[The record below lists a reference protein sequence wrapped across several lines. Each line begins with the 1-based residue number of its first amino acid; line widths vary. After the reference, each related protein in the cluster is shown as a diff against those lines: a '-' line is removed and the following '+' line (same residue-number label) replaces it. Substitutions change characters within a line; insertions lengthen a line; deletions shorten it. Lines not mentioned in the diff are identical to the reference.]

1 MRAVEIRGAVLTSR
15 PMLWRGRP
23 LTTKKV
29 TEILRNQLRGGRVQ
43 RVSRG
48 VWVAPRH
55 GYPKTTR
62 WRYETWERGWDA
74 DIRARSGSGP
84 T

>member
-1 MRAVEIRGAVLTSR
+1 MRAVEIRDAVLASR
-15 PMLWRGRP
+15 PMLWSGRP

-29 TEILRNQLRGGRVQ
+29 TEILRNQLRWGRIH

-48 VWVAPRH
+48 VWVAPRL
-55 GYPKTTR
+55 GFPKTTR
-62 WRYETWERGWDA
+62 WRYETWEREWDT
-74 DIRARSGSGP
+74 DTRARSGSGP

>member
-1 MRAVEIRGAVLTSR
+1 MRAVEIRDAVLTSR

-29 TEILRNQLRGGRVQ
+29 TEILRNQLRRGRVR

-48 VWVAPRH
+48 VWMAPRH
-55 GYPKTTR
+55 DFPKTTR
-62 WRYETWERGWDA
+62 WRYETWEREWDT
-74 DIRARSGSGP
+74 DIRSRSGSGP